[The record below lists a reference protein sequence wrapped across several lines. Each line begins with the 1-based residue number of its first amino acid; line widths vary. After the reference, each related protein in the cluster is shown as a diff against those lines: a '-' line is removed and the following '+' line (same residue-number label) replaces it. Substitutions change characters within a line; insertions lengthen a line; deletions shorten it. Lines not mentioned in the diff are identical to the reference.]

1 MAGCNVLADG
11 PLPHR
16 KLYCEQ
22 GDMQMMRRTGWFI
35 LIVSVLL
42 MPLASSSA
50 IAQSGADATTAYQL
64 NMRTGP
70 GTQFDVVTVLQGGVP
85 IVLEGRNA
93 DISWVLGHTEDGAF
107 RGWLA
112 SLYLAYAPGVS
123 AARLPVTEEIV
134 AGGAV
139 PSEPSQPEQPVQEQA
154 AAPDGVTAYT
164 NYQMNVRSGPE
175 TSFSALGRLDANTGL
190 ILEARNGDSSW
201 VLAHTADNSAR
212 GWLASLY
219 IRFVGVSA
227 SSLPYSEEMIAA
239 ADGGSSAA
247 PATGY
252 DGIPMGDFDAS
263 RVSGIDLTAYPV
275 VGRATGNARQIF
287 LAGRSQGNN
296 PHVLAKVGDCSSEH
310 WYFLDPFA
318 WGQYQLAGYTNLQ
331 SVVSQFGESLAYNS
345 QATHNGFNAN
355 AVLSSMWADPAYCQA
370 GETPLDCEFRLH
382 KPSVAIIM
390 FGTSDL
396 LVMAP
401 GEFDF
406 YMREI
411 VKETIDAG
419 VIPILSTFPG
429 NQGFWN
435 RTILYNQIVIRIALD
450 FDIPLINLWLA
461 LESLPN
467 QGLEPDGFHLS
478 EPAYGTAGYL
488 TAANL
493 SFGYTTRNLVTMQ
506 TLDAV
511 WRGAMY

>member
-1 MAGCNVLADG
+1 ML
-11 PLPHR
+11 
-16 KLYCEQ
+16 
-22 GDMQMMRRTGWFI
+22 RRIGWFI
-35 LIVSVLL
+35 LILSVLAL
-42 MPLASSSA
+42 PLSGPRAT
-50 IAQSGADATTAYQL
+50 AQDGADATTAYQL

-70 GTQFDVVTVLQGGVP
+70 GTQFDVVTVLPGGVP

-93 DISWVLGHTEDGAF
+93 DISWVLVHTQDGAY

-134 AGGAV
+134 AGGA
-139 PSEPSQPEQPVQEQA
+139 PAAPETAQPDQPAQDPA

-164 NYQMNVRSGPE
+164 NYQLNVRSGPG
-175 TSFSALGRLDANTGL
+175 TNFSALGRLDANTGL
-190 ILEARNGDSSW
+190 VLEARNGDSSW
-201 VLAHTADNSAR
+201 VLAHTADNAAR

-219 IRFVGVSA
+219 LRFVGVSA
-227 SSLPYSEEMIAA
+227 SSLPYSEEMIAV
-239 ADGGSSAA
+239 ADGGASSAPVSA
-247 PATGY
+247 SY

-275 VGRATGNARQIF
+275 VGRSTGTARQIF
-287 LAGRSQGNN
+287 LDGRNKGND

-318 WGQYQLAGYTNLQ
+318 WGQYQLAGYSNLQ
-331 SVVSQFGESLAYNS
+331 GVINQFGESLAYNS

-355 AVLSSMWADPAYCQA
+355 AVISSMWADPAYCQA

-382 KPSVAIIM
+382 RPSVAVIM

-411 VKETIDAG
+411 VRETIDAG
-419 VIPILSTFPG
+419 VIPILSTFSG

-435 RTILYNQIVIRIALD
+435 RTILYNQIVVRIALD

-467 QGLEPDGFHLS
+467 QGLEPDGFHLG
-478 EPAYGTAGYL
+478 EPAYGTACYL
-488 TAANL
+488 TTPYL
-493 SFGYTTRNLVTMQ
+493 SAGYTTRNLVTMQ

>member
-1 MAGCNVLADG
+1 MI
-11 PLPHR
+11 
-16 KLYCEQ
+16 
-22 GDMQMMRRTGWFI
+22 RRIGWFVLI
-35 LIVSVLL
+35 LSVLL
-42 MPLASSSA
+42 MPLTGSNA

-70 GTQFDVVTVLQGGVP
+70 GTQFAVVTVLQGGVP
-85 IVLEGRNA
+85 IVLEGRSA

-123 AARLPVTEEIV
+123 AARLPVTEEVV
-134 AGGAV
+134 AGGNVAV
-139 PSEPSQPEQPVQEQA
+139 EPSQPAQEQA
-154 AAPDGVTAYT
+154 VAPDGVTAYT
-164 NYQMNVRSGPE
+164 NYQMNVRSGPG
-175 TSFSALGRLDANTGL
+175 TNFSALGRLDANTGL
-190 ILEARNGDSSW
+190 VLESRNGDSSW

-212 GWLASLY
+212 GWFASLY

-227 SSLPYSEEMIAA
+227 SNLPYSEEMIAT
-239 ADGGSSAA
+239 ADGGSSPA
-247 PATGY
+247 PVSGSASY
-252 DGIPMGDFDAS
+252 DGIPMGDFDPS
-263 RVSGIDLTAYPV
+263 RVSGIDLTVYPV
-275 VGRATGNARQIF
+275 VGRATGTARQIF
-287 LAGRSQGNN
+287 LDGRYKSND

-318 WGQYQLAGYTNLQ
+318 WGQYQLAGYSNLQ
-331 SVVSQFGESLAYNS
+331 TVISQFGESLAYNS

-370 GETPLDCEFRLH
+370 GENPLDCEFRLH
-382 KPSVAIIM
+382 RPSVAIIM

-396 LVMAP
+396 LAMAP
-401 GEFDF
+401 GEFNF

-419 VIPILSTFPG
+419 VIPVLSTFPG

-435 RTILYNQIVIRIALD
+435 RTILYNQIVVRIALD

-488 TAANL
+488 TTPYL
-493 SFGYTTRNLVTMQ
+493 SSGYTTRNLVTMQ